1 MTLEAFFHGASAM
14 NSVLIAVFF
23 IRFWRQ
29 SLDRLFLCF
38 GLAFGM
44 LAVDRTVLALIPFAT
59 EWRQYVYLVRL
70 LAFAL
75 IIYGIV
81 DKNRRR

>member
-1 MTLEAFFHGASAM
+1 MLETFLHGAAAM
-14 NSVLIAVFF
+14 NSVIIALFF
-23 IRFWRQ
+23 LRFWRH
-29 SLDRLFLCF
+29 SLDRLFLFF

-44 LAVDRTVLALIPFAT
+44 LAIDRAALALVPSAT

-70 LAFAL
+70 LAFTV
-75 IIYGIV
+75 IICGIV